1 MALSKYL
8 YVEGDPP
15 FIHHQGK
22 CWRRLTDQALAGT
35 TLVAGVDDVKL
46 YNTSNECFGIT
57 DLHEISE
64 IQALVKVAPGGVIT
78 LDPTSE
84 LDMSIFKIRDISAH
98 AVSHLTSETI
108 TLDTIMIGVSKFSIV
123 EISALAGVK
132 DYAVAHSYN
141 VFDDNN
147 LTDSDIP
154 THIVGTSNYET
165 VIKPDILTFLASLPQ

>member
-15 FIHHQGK
+15 FINHQGK

-35 TLVAGVDDVKL
+35 TLVAGVDDVLL
-46 YNTSNECFGIT
+46 YNTANECFGIT

-64 IQALVKVAPGGVIT
+64 IQALVKVAPGGVTT

-84 LDMSIFKIRDISAH
+84 VDMPIFQISDVSAH
-98 AVSHLTSETI
+98 AASHLVSETI
-108 TLDTIMIGVSKFSIV
+108 TLATIMTGVARFNIV
-123 EISALAGVK
+123 EISAQAGVK
-132 DYAVAHSYN
+132 DYSVSHRYN
-141 VFDDNN
+141 VFDDNG

-154 THIVGTSNYET
+154 THIWGTTDYET
-165 VIKPDILTFLASLPQ
+165 VIKPDILTFLSSLPQ